1 MTAAQAAWSNTNSKR
16 VIDAPLYPSRTSSQL
31 SHLLLVPRE
40 AMRTG
45 NECML
50 EDRGMVRRRAADVR
64 RDDRRDAGG
73 SAIVHA
79 GIAGR
84 RRRPALTATGRAIA
98 PRAEAP
104 SRVDDKP
111 SHSPAGTDG
120 ARCRGRDKRT
130 S

>member
-1 MTAAQAAWSNTNSKR
+1 MAVIYAAWSNTNSKC
-16 VIDAPLYPSRTSSQL
+16 VVDAPLYLSRTSSL
-31 SHLLLVPRE
+31 LTHLLLVPRE

-64 RDDRRDAGG
+64 RDGRRDAGG

-84 RRRPALTATGRAIA
+84 RRRPALAAAGRAIA
-98 PRAEAP
+98 PRAETPVRIGKP
-104 SRVDDKP
+104 SR
-111 SHSPAGTDG
+111 SPAGTDG
-120 ARCRGRDKRT
+120 ARCHGRD
-130 S
+130 